1 MATIALT
8 DRAKSELT
16 HLRRAAIFAD
26 AAEIIEREHADPI
39 DVDLLARRVAASRR
53 QLQRAFAEVGGTT
66 VTRYLTETRMTKA
79 AELLRQGEHAVAQVG
94 RAVGYRHAAHFA
106 RAFRRHF
113 GMSPSE
119 FAARWRRT

>member
-1 MATIALT
+1 MATTALP

-26 AAEIIEREHADPI
+26 AVDIIGREYAERI
-39 DVDLLARRVAASRR
+39 DLDTLARRVAASRR

-66 VTRYLTETRMTKA
+66 VSGYLTETRMSRA
-79 AELLRQGEHAVAQVG
+79 ADLLRQGDLPVAHVG

-113 GMSPSE
+113 GVSPST
-119 FAARWRRT
+119 FAAGRRSP